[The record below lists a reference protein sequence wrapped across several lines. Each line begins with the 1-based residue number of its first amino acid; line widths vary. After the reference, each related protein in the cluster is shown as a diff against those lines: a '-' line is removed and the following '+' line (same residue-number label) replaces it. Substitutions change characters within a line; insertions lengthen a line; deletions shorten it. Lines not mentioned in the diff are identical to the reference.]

1 MKVGA
6 FAASVPPPRSLLDRL
21 SSMSTSL
28 LLPFAFSYF
37 LIALSPGLCMTLSM
51 SLGISIGPR
60 RTLWMMAG
68 ELAGV
73 ALLGVAAMLG
83 ATALLMQAP
92 LAMKAFKVAGAG
104 YLFWLG
110 AQAWRAP
117 AGDLPHAAV
126 GAPLPGRRSLALR
139 GFVTAVSNPKAWAF
153 FMALLP
159 PFIDR
164 SQPLW
169 PQLSTLLAI
178 MVALEFSCLLIYAFG
193 GRVLAE
199 WLFRKGEARW
209 LNRISASLMTLVGI
223 WLLLG

>member
-1 MKVGA
+1 M
-6 FAASVPPPRSLLDRL
+6 
-21 SSMSTSL
+21 SSSL

-68 ELAGV
+68 ELPGV

-92 LAMKAFKVAGAG
+92 LVMKGFRVLGAG

-110 AQAWRAP
+110 SQAWRAP
-117 AGDLPHAAV
+117 AGDLPLAAA
-126 GAPLPGRRSLALR
+126 GGPLPSRRSLVLR

-159 PFIDR
+159 PFIDHAR
-164 SQPLW
+164 PLW

-178 MVALEFSCLLIYAFG
+178 MVTLEFSCLLIYACG

-199 WLFRKGEARW
+199 WLFRRGEARW
-209 LNRISASLMTLVGI
+209 LNRISAALMILVGL